1 VGEDQFMR
9 KISIILFSLITFNAW
24 AISKDF
30 CSVQLIAL
38 DNSTAQRQVLL
49 NKAFATIALR
59 VSGQTSV
66 LQSPELKHNLEED
79 LLKLVQ
85 NYTYKFQEN
94 QQIFAVTFDYPA
106 VKKKLMN
113 SGFEILPDTRPYTI
127 AWLTLTDE
135 NQQTIVLS
143 SDSNHSVKTILEKK
157 SIDFGLPLILPLL
170 DFADTTAIEVQD
182 ILDVNKVV
190 LEAVSKKYAAQNFL
204 VGNLS
209 LENGLWKAHISL
221 LNYPDAVWITSS
233 DSLEQ
238 IVELIF
244 NNMAVAIIHGMNAT
258 SEPKIIKPVAP
269 KQAELKQETTILPS
283 PQSSNELQETLTN
296 DEESMFNMLTPTD
309 NLLEKPTPLAIE
321 HSSPNQEIEPSIKP
335 VKAGKQ
341 LSLHIS
347 GINDLNKYA
356 TIISYLRH
364 IDGINE
370 VEVAE
375 LGEDSALFILESA
388 LPIKDLSK
396 MIAKDKFLTAAVPVV
411 QGNEMRFILSS

>member
-190 LEAVSKKYAAQNFL
+190 LEAVSKKYAAQNVL

-321 HSSPNQEIEPSIKP
+321 HSSPNQEIEPSITYFR
-335 VKAGKQ
+335 
-341 LSLHIS
+341 
-347 GINDLNKYA
+347 N
-356 TIISYLRH
+356 
-364 IDGINE
+364 
-370 VEVAE
+370 
-375 LGEDSALFILESA
+375 
-388 LPIKDLSK
+388 
-396 MIAKDKFLTAAVPVV
+396 
-411 QGNEMRFILSS
+411 